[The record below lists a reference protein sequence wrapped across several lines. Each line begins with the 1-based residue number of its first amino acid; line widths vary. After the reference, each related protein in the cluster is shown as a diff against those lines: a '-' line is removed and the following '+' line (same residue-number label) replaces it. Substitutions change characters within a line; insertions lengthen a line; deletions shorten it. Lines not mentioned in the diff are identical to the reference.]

1 MFRAMNPSAMQL
13 ARLARLAQLG
23 DIDAQ
28 ALLFTLRK
36 KAGFGD
42 SRHTVR
48 PRGLR
53 PVSP

>member
-1 MFRAMNPSAMQL
+1 MQLAQLMQL
-13 ARLARLAQLG
+13 ARLARLG

-36 KAGFGD
+36 KAGFGE

-48 PRGLR
+48 PHSLR
-53 PVSP
+53 HDSP